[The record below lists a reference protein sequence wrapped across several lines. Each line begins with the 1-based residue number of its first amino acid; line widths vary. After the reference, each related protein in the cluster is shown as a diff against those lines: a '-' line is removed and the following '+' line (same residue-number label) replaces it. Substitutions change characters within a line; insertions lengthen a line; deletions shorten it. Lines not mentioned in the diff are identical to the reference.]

1 MTTQSIK
8 SIVSVSGLPE
18 VLNQEIYQGLAPFLE
33 EATKWDQEARSIVV
47 TDESQATE
55 MKRARELRLILKKT
69 RVAAEKKTAE
79 LKANANIYVKTV
91 NGAAKLIESTLSPIE
106 DYLQEQEDF
115 AKRAQEA
122 RVQALLVARQ
132 EELSGVKEFVPGLT
146 WGSLGN
152 ASEEDYRLIKHSAI
166 AAMDKKL
173 ADELEAKRL
182 AEQEASK
189 SMPTQA
195 FIATT
200 PPEPKPVL
208 TGSVFDVKPTEQ
220 VVAPASTESFWERVA
235 SGTPSFEESTPQIQ
249 TNPDLR
255 LLDSVLQDVI
265 RLKSIFAKYPL
276 QNQNSK
282 DLMNSV
288 CILLG
293 RLETF
298 TNDGIQKIKEAK

>member
-33 EATKWDQEARSIVV
+33 EASKWDQEARSIVV
-47 TDESQATE
+47 TDEGQATE

-106 DYLQEQEDF
+106 DYLQVQEDF

-122 RVQALLVARQ
+122 RVQALLVDRQ
-132 EELSGVKEFVPGLT
+132 EELLGVKEFVPGLT

-152 ASEEDYRLIKHSAI
+152 ASEEDYRLIKHSAV

-173 ADELEAKRL
+173 ADDIEAKRL
-182 AEQEASK
+182 AEEEAKALALSQ
-189 SMPTQA
+189 PA
-195 FIATT
+195 
-200 PPEPKPVL
+200 PESTKPSPL
-208 TGSVFDVKPTEQ
+208 AGSVFDVKPTEP
-220 VVAPASTESFWERVA
+220 VAAPASTGDFWSRVA
-235 SGTPSFEESTPQIQ
+235 SGTPSFEESNHQVQ
-249 TNPDLR
+249 ANPDLK
-255 LLDSVLQDVI
+255 LLDSILQDVI
-265 RLKSIFAKYPL
+265 RLKQIFAKYPL

-282 DLMNSV
+282 DLVGNV
-288 CILLG
+288 CVLLG
-293 RLETF
+293 RLEVF
-298 TNDGIQKIKEAK
+298 TNDGIQKIKQQ